1 LLGEK
6 KALVLSCKHGISGFA
21 ARLSA
26 AEAQSIANKPEVVS
40 VFPDPVY
47 QRHTTREEMVLF
59 WLITGQGELQI
70 ISWNF
75 Q

>member
-1 LLGEK
+1 
-6 KALVLSCKHGISGFA
+6 VLSCKHGISGFA